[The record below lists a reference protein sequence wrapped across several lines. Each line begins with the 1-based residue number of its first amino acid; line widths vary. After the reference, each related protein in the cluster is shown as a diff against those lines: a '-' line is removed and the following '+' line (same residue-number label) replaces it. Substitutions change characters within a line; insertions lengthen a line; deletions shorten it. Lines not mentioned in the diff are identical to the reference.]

1 MYCKKHRTLIIALV
15 AFALVAIGC
24 ETTGQS
30 TGLGAV
36 LGGTAGA
43 IIGHQ
48 SGHGWE
54 GAAIGAAVGALAG
67 YGVGK
72 VKAHRMRDAQATA
85 AENNYKA
92 EQGFKMVPKGAT
104 IEPSSAKP
112 GETVVATLDYAVLG
126 TGDKGVDVE
135 ETRVLSQGDKEI
147 GKLSDEKLNRT
158 DGTWRSTV
166 EFKMPDNAKNGVY
179 KIAQRA
185 SAKDQNVGQTVAF
198 DFKTAMGDK
207 PGTVTLV
214 ACAAQ

>member
-1 MYCKKHRTLIIALV
+1 MHRKSTRTIIIAIA
-15 AFALVAIGC
+15 AFSLIAIGC
-24 ETTGQS
+24 ETTGKS

-48 SGHGWE
+48 SGHAWE

-72 VKAHRMRDAQATA
+72 VKARRTRTA
-85 AENNYKA
+85 EETAIENDYKA

-104 IEPSSAKP
+104 IEPPSAKP

-126 TGDKGVDVE
+126 AGDTGVDVE
-135 ETRVLSQGDKEI
+135 ETRILSQGDKEI
-147 GKLSDEKLNRT
+147 GKLSQEKLNRT

-166 EFKMPDNAKNGVY
+166 EFKMPNNANGGTY

-185 SAKDQNVGQTVAF
+185 SAKDQTVGQTVAF
-198 DFKTAMGDK
+198 DFKTAKSDE
-207 PGTVTLV
+207 PGKLTIV
-214 ACAAQ
+214 ALAAH

>member
-1 MYCKKHRTLIIALV
+1 MYRKEYRSIVVCMI
-15 AFALVAIGC
+15 AFALIAVGC

-30 TGLGAV
+30 TGLGAA

-72 VKAHRMRDAQATA
+72 VKARRMRTAQETA

-92 EQGFKMVPKGAT
+92 EQGFQMVPKGAT
-104 IEPSSAKP
+104 IEPSTAKP

-126 TGDKGVDVE
+126 TGESGVEVE

-147 GKLSDEKLNRT
+147 GKLSQEKLNRT

-166 EFKMPDNAKNGVY
+166 EFKMPNNANNGVY

-185 SAKDQNVGQTVAF
+185 SAKDQNIGQTVAF